1 MPEFNYFGRLAL
13 VDYRTFVP
21 IVAQAYLARPVFEE
35 SAAPAWVALRDNT
48 NRLFKQMSRKVNV
61 VFTEQDPYPDF
72 EAMQR
77 DIENNRRMLI
87 WTGASDH
94 GVWTPEENWRFRAV
108 HDYMVHLAGGHLFTL
123 RGEMA
128 AYNRH
133 VKIAPPRA
141 RPALFAEVVGQV
153 CTYLYL
159 DNQFPPQKI
168 CQLYGFDYVNV
179 GLWNAVDYERNFLHS
194 SS

>member
-1 MPEFNYFGRLAL
+1 MFDDDLNYFGRLTL

-21 IVAQAYLARPVFEE
+21 VVARAYLARPIFEE
-35 SAAPAWVALRDNT
+35 SAVPSWIALRDST
-48 NRLFKQMSRKVNV
+48 NRLFKQMSRRIDVQFV
-61 VFTEQDPYPDF
+61 DEDPYPDF
-72 EAMQR
+72 ESMRR
-77 DIENNRRMLI
+77 DVEANRRMLI

-108 HDYMVHLAGGHLFTL
+108 HDYMVHLAGGHPFTL

-141 RPALFAEVVGQV
+141 RLALFVEVVGQV
-153 CTYLYL
+153 CTYMFLG
-159 DNQFPPQKI
+159 NKFAEQKI
-168 CQLYGFDYVNV
+168 CHLYGFDFVNV
-179 GLWNAVDYERNFLHS
+179 GDWDAAEYERNF
-194 SS
+194 